1 MIRERVQKVFHKV
14 FEDVTIE
21 IFDEMNAG
29 SLNEW
34 DSLKH
39 IGLIVEVEK
48 EFGIRF
54 RNSEVARLKNVGDLL
69 RLVEKYNPGA

>member
-14 FEDVTIE
+14 FDDATIE
-21 IFDEMNAG
+21 IFDEMGAG
-29 SLNEW
+29 DLDEW

-48 EFGIRF
+48 EFGVRF
-54 RNSEVARLKNVGDLL
+54 RNSEVARLRNVGDLL
-69 RLVEKYNPGA
+69 KLVEKYNPGS